1 MTYTLYLGAV
11 VLALYILEP
20 LLPEWL
26 TLQLQRLSLFL
37 NTFLFR
43 LKMEWDL
50 YLIRFQKN
58 KYERMAQDIL
68 RDLHTNE
75 ANRQGDGSIQEHPIS
90 QENV

>member
-20 LLPEWL
+20 LMPEWL
-26 TLQLQRLSLFL
+26 SLQLQRLSLFM

-75 ANRQGDGSIQEHPIS
+75 ANRQGDSSIQEHPIS